1 MPTITVIRA
10 SSNFARHAG
19 RSKNQNMQ
27 IAPAAMPSSP
37 ATIPMDAIQVEHA
50 AFPTVVLADP
60 IDWAINPYNSPAWLH
75 HFMSLRWI
83 PADFEADLLFQIV
96 KSFYQFHCA
105 KKSRNPYYTH
115 LRGDHA
121 AVIRIEQLLTFR
133 ERFSELNN
141 VPAQGICDRII
152 RAEAVN
158 LQRDAMYR
166 AGHNH
171 GLMTD
176 IMLLTLWNDYPAY
189 RGSIDPVMIA
199 ARGQATLDEMFTR
212 DGITREHSISYQ
224 EHNYPLAVQFL
235 DLHPDHNAALIKKR
249 KATFAENTKKILSFA
264 LRDSG
269 DYLAIGDTLR
279 SPNKNIRA
287 SHPEIVANE
296 NELAT
301 LGSKG
306 YRLYCDTGLF
316 FYKRRKSVDDSFK
329 KNIHFSATCGWN
341 SVNHKQDDE
350 LSFCLEIDGEL
361 VFDDPGY
368 TVNVVPRDRAIRT
381 ASAHST
387 IEIAESPFCD
397 IRDSARG
404 SRIAAWFETTNGFV
418 VNMAHDRVAD
428 HAISREISLYGEY
441 LTIRDKILRTNFRN
455 PLLAFHNFVLHPDIQ
470 AEVSGLK
477 VKLYKGNTVVA
488 EIEAVEGNGSWTSEN
503 LDYIGIDKYLYL
515 ITKKMVF
522 KSSQE
527 FCEFKIEF

>member
-1 MPTITVIRA
+1 M
-10 SSNFARHAG
+10 
-19 RSKNQNMQ
+19 
-27 IAPAAMPSSP
+27 
-37 ATIPMDAIQVEHA
+37 
-50 AFPTVVLADP
+50 
-60 IDWAINPYNSPAWLH
+60 
-75 HFMSLRWI
+75 
-83 PADFEADLLFQIV
+83 
-96 KSFYQFHCA
+96 
-105 KKSRNPYYTH
+105 
-115 LRGDHA
+115 
-121 AVIRIEQLLTFR
+121 
-133 ERFSELNN
+133 
-141 VPAQGICDRII
+141 
-152 RAEAVN
+152 
-158 LQRDAMYR
+158 
-166 AGHNH
+166 
-171 GLMTD
+171 
-176 IMLLTLWNDYPAY
+176 
-189 RGSIDPVMIA
+189 
-199 ARGQATLDEMFTR
+199 
-212 DGITREHSISYQ
+212 
-224 EHNYPLAVQFL
+224 
-235 DLHPDHNAALIKKR
+235 
-249 KATFAENTKKILSFA
+249 
-264 LRDSG
+264 
-269 DYLAIGDTLR
+269 
-279 SPNKNIRA
+279 
-287 SHPEIVANE
+287 
-296 NELAT
+296 
-301 LGSKG
+301 
-306 YRLYCDTGLF
+306 
-316 FYKRRKSVDDSFK
+316 
-329 KNIHFSATCGWN
+329 
-341 SVNHKQDDE
+341 NHKQDDE